1 MLVNEYFY
9 LEYRVNILVINCGS
23 SSLGF
28 KVYRANHD
36 GKCRVTAAGKAR
48 NVATQTKAAPVIEW
62 LIGDNEGKRNCV
74 LDSHRAATR
83 EILSLLKENK
93 VEIDAVGHRF
103 VHGGERFKS
112 TARIDDAT
120 LEMLRECL
128 PLAPI
133 HNPNSY
139 SAIQECVER
148 LPGAAQFAVFDTAFH
163 SSMQPAAREYAIPRD
178 LADKYGLRK
187 YGFHGLSYQFV
198 SRKAAELFG
207 KPLNDVKLIMC
218 HLGTGGSSVCAFAG
232 GHSIETSMGFSPLAG
247 LVMSTRCGDI
257 DAEVVLELLRQG
269 YTIDDVETILN
280 NRSGLLGLS
289 GYSSNLAE
297 VIDAAEAGNED
308 CRLAY
313 EVYADR
319 LRFYLGAYTW
329 LLNGADAVVFTDDIG
344 IKSWKLRE
352 RVCSNVE
359 NLGIQLDVDANRNS
373 TSGDGKNIATPD
385 SRTRVMAIATD
396 EESVIC
402 SEVLNLVKLV

>member
-1 MLVNEYFY
+1 M
-9 LEYRVNILVINCGS
+9 NILVINCGS

-28 KVYRANHD
+28 KVYQADGD
-36 GKCRVTAAGKAR
+36 GKSRVIAAGKAR
-48 NVATQTKAAPVIEW
+48 NVATQTKAAPTIEW
-62 LIGDNEGKRNCV
+62 VIGGTEGNKSCA
-74 LDSHRAATR
+74 LDSHRAATG
-83 EILSLLKENK
+83 EVLSLLQEHK

-103 VHGGERFKS
+103 VHGGELFKS
-112 TARIDDAT
+112 TTRIDTAA
-120 LEMLRECL
+120 LETLRECL

-133 HNPNSY
+133 HNPNSF
-139 SAIQECVER
+139 SAIEVCLER
-148 LPGAAQFAVFDTAFH
+148 LPEAAQFAVFDTAFH
-163 SSMQPAAREYAIPRD
+163 SSMPIAAREYAIPRD
-178 LADKYGLRK
+178 VAEKYGLRK

-198 SRKAAELFG
+198 SRKAAELLG
-207 KPLNDVKLIMC
+207 KPLDEVKLIMC

-232 GHSIETSMGFSPLAG
+232 GHSVATSMGFSPLAG

-257 DAEVVLELLRQG
+257 DAEAVLELLRKG
-269 YTIDDVETILN
+269 YTVDEVETMLN

-297 VIDAAEAGNED
+297 VIEAAESGNEE

-319 LRFYLGAYTW
+319 LKFYLGAYTW

-352 RVCSNVE
+352 KVCSNVDI
-359 NLGIQLDVDANRNS
+359 LGIRLDVDANRNS

-385 SRTRVMAIATD
+385 SRTSVLAVATD
-396 EESVIC
+396 EESVIY
-402 SEVLNLVKLV
+402 SEVRNLLTRV